1 MAQTIRA
8 GPSPR
13 PRGPTPRRAPGP
25 LFPPVSS
32 SRSKPSPVSCPT
44 AWDCLCPGFPSRT
57 SGKKCWRKVWS
68 PRSAEPP
75 SGAGSAGTR
84 SARGAIVRGS
94 FPATPASP
102 KAGPIL
108 DLYQGLWEG
117 QRLGPGDFVLS
128 ADEKTS
134 IQARRRIHA
143 SLPPASGRPALVEH
157 EYERRGGW
165 AYLAA
170 WDVRRAKIFGRC
182 ETSTGIAPFDRLVE
196 DVMGQEP
203 YRSARRVFWIFD
215 NGSSHRGQKAVQRL
229 QSRWSSIIPVHTPV
243 HASWLNQVEIYFSI
257 IQRKVLTPSDFS
269 CLADL
274 EAALL
279 AFQYRY
285 EKSAAPFRW
294 TFTRADLATL
304 MQRLKASAL
313 PAAA

>member
-1 MAQTIRA
+1 LSRFSVEDIRQEVLAQGLVADISGTTIWRWLSQDA
-8 GPSPR
+8 
-13 PRGPTPRRAPGP
+13 
-25 LFPPVSS
+25 
-32 SRSKPSPVSCPT
+32 
-44 AWDCLCPGFPSRT
+44 LCPWRHRTWIFPRD
-57 SGKKCWRKVWS
+57 
-68 PRSAEPP
+68 PHFAQ
-75 SGAGSAGTR
+75 
-84 SARGAIVRGS
+84 
-94 FPATPASP
+94 

-117 QRLGPGDFVLS
+117 QPLGPGDFVLS

-143 SLPPASGRPALVEH
+143 SLPPAPGRPALVEH
-157 EYERRGGW
+157 EYERRGAW

-170 WDVRRAKIFGRC
+170 WDVHRAKIFGRC
-182 ETSTGIAPFDRLVE
+182 EASSGIVPFDRLVE

-203 YRSARRVFWIFD
+203 YRSARRVFWISD
-215 NGSSHRGQKAVQRL
+215 NGSSHRGQKATQRL
-229 QSRWSSIIPVHTPV
+229 QSRWPSIIPIHTPV

-257 IQRKVLTPSDFS
+257 VQRKALTPSDFA

-285 EKSAAPFRW
+285 EKSAVPFRW

-304 MQRLKASAL
+304 LQRLQASDLLAV
-313 PAAA
+313 A